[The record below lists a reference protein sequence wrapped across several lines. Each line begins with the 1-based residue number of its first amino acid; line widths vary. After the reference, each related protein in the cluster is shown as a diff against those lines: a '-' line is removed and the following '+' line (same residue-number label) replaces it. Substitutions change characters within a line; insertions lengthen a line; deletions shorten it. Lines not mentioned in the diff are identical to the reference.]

1 MDTKVVN
8 PHDRF
13 FKAVLGDEKHAR
25 EFLELYLPQELVR
38 QLDLNTLAITKDS
51 FIEKELREYF
61 SDLLY
66 RVELKGQPAF
76 IYLLFEHKSS
86 PDKLT
91 AFQVLRYMVK
101 IWELV
106 LKQGQFHTRLP
117 IIVPLVIYHG
127 RSPWNI
133 DTGFK
138 HLFHVPDGYFEAYV
152 PDFEYLLYDISH
164 FTDEEIKGAVILKA
178 SLLTMKYVFR
188 PELGKQLEKIFGLF
202 KDLTLKETGL
212 EYLET
217 LLRYLVNATDTIKKD
232 DIARA
237 IQSIPEGD
245 KIMPTI
251 AEQWKKEGFEEGIQQ
266 GIQQGIRQGIQEG
279 IQQGIQQGI
288 REGILEAIE
297 LGLKLKFGTRGLKI
311 YPEIRKI
318 EEVERL
324 RSIKEAIEIAGSIK
338 EIEELLD

>member
-1 MDTKVVN
+1 MDMKVVN

-13 FKAVLGDEKHAR
+13 FKAVLGDEKCAR
-25 EFLELYLPQELVR
+25 EFLELYLPEELVR
-38 QLDLNTLAITKDS
+38 QLDLNTLAISKDS

-66 RVELKGQPAF
+66 HVEIKGQPTF

-86 PDKLT
+86 PDRLT

-101 IWELV
+101 IWELL

-133 DTGFK
+133 GTGFK
-138 HLFHVPDGYFEAYV
+138 QLFHVPDACFEAYV
-152 PDFEYLLYDISH
+152 PDFQYLLYDISH
-164 FTDEEIKGAVILKA
+164 LTDEEIKGAVVLKA
-178 SLLTMKYVFR
+178 TLLTMKYVFR
-188 PELGKQLEKIFGLF
+188 PDLGKQLQKIFSLF

-217 LLRYLVNATDTIKKD
+217 LLRYLVNATDAIKKD

-237 IQSIPEGD
+237 IQGIPEGD
-245 KIMPTI
+245 KIMPSI
-251 AEQWKKEGFEEGIQQ
+251 AEEWKKEGFEKGIQQ
-266 GIQQGIRQGIQEG
+266 GLLGAS
-279 IQQGIQQGI
+279 
-288 REGILEAIE
+288 REMLLKALEE
-297 LGLKLKFGTRGLKI
+297 KFGIVPASFISRIKS
-311 YPEIRKI
+311 I
-318 EEVERL
+318 EEPEVLKGLLKAAINAQSLDRF
-324 RSIKEAIEIAGSIK
+324 KEVLKQIEK
-338 EIEELLD
+338 